1 MAGIATAGAQT
12 LALASQWTVPTL
24 LMFAG
29 QDRLV
34 NPAGSRAFAAQAPAS
49 VLTSQCFDDLY
60 HEIFNDP
67 EKQVVLQKLIL

>member
-1 MAGIATAGAQT
+1 MY
-12 LALASQWTVPTL
+12 
-24 LMFAG
+24 AG

-60 HEIFNDP
+60 HEIFNESDP
-67 EKQVVLQKLIL
+67 APVFSALQQWLAPGFGT